1 MDVFAL
7 TLRLKEE
14 GAASVRAATLRLGDA
29 AKRSSG
35 DLKQMDNATK
45 ALSSSMRSLAASL
58 GAAVGGRALAQAAD
72 SYTRITNQ
80 LRLATG
86 STEELAIAQARV
98 FAIAQQT
105 AQPLAS
111 VADLY
116 ARTGRAA
123 AALGLSQAEV
133 ARVTAF
139 VNQSIALSGS
149 SAASASGA
157 ITQLGQALAAGTI
170 RAEEFNSIQDGAPAL
185 ISAVEKELNL
195 QVGGLRKLAMEGKLS
210 SQQFVQAMLA
220 NTSVAQEFGTT
231 QRTMAQSLTT
241 VQNVFVQM
249 VGKLNEV
256 YGVSNL
262 VNDALK
268 ALAANLGTVTALVL
282 AGTVAW
288 VSYTA
293 AIRSAVVL
301 QSLLTASGTIAA
313 FVSLAK
319 TVRSLADA
327 AALVSLASGGWVK
340 LIATVVAGAG
350 ALVAYNL
357 VADQLAKATAAA
369 NVELEAM
376 AGTVTGGVTPALT
389 KTTEAVVDQVAA
401 LMRLVEIMPVT
412 RVEAGILAREE
423 RQLQTALTK
432 TNLTYDA
439 RLALM
444 ERLRAVQ
451 AAQAAM
457 TVRLTAEERAQGMG
471 ALPSMGLTPGG
482 SRAIPQIRPH
492 HKNGELVSGGT
503 PTDMLATGFAAL
515 EGDAEKVQQRLTA
528 SLDATKMQ
536 MAEQMDAMEVA
547 AMVFANDIA
556 NTLVDSLA
564 AGIETAIATGSLGE
578 GFKALT
584 RTLLSGLGSALQPFG
599 RTAIMASALMQRFM
613 EAMASMNPFAALAAG
628 IGMVALGSMLKGAA
642 QRSFSGSGGGAGGT
656 MGGGIGSLGVGGSSV
671 TRTFGPTM
679 SGGSGA
685 TVQAATPM
693 QVTIIGPNDPN
704 AQRAIATLM
713 DNAARRGL
721 VQGAGVRTL

>member
-14 GAASVRAATLRLGDA
+14 GAASVRAATMRLGVA
-29 AKRSSG
+29 AKRSAS
-35 DLKQMDNATK
+35 DLKQMDSSTQ

-72 SYTRITNQ
+72 SYTQITNQ

-86 STEELAIAQARV
+86 SSNELAVAQARV

-105 AQPLAS
+105 AQPFAA

-139 VNQSIALSGS
+139 VNQAITLSGS

-157 ITQLGQALAAGTI
+157 ITQLGQALAAGTL

-185 ISAVEKELNL
+185 ISAVEKELGL

-220 NTSVAQEFGTT
+220 NTSVAKEFGTT
-231 QRTMAQSLTT
+231 TRTMGQTLTT

-249 VGKLNEV
+249 VGKLNDT
-256 YGVSNL
+256 YGISLL
-262 VNDALK
+262 VNK
-268 ALAANLGTVTALVL
+268 ALTALATNLGTVTALVL
-282 AGTVAW
+282 SGTVAW
-288 VSYTA
+288 VSYSA

-301 QSLLTASGTIAA
+301 QGLLTASGTIAA

-327 AALVSLASGGWVK
+327 AALVSMASGGWTK

-350 ALVAYNL
+350 ALVAYKL
-357 VADQLAKATAAA
+357 VAKQLADATAAA
-369 NVELEAM
+369 NVELETL
-376 AGTVTGGVTPALT
+376 AGTVTSGVTPALT
-389 KTTEAVVDQVAA
+389 TATADVVDQVAA
-401 LMRLVEIMPVT
+401 LMRLVEITDVT

-423 RQLQTALTK
+423 RRLQTELAK
-432 TNLTYDA
+432 TNLAYDA
-439 RLALM
+439 RLALV
-444 ERLRAVQ
+444 ERLLAVQ

-457 TVRLTAEERAQGMG
+457 TVRLTAEERALGLG

-482 SRAIPQIRPH
+482 SRPLPQIRPH
-492 HKNGELVSGGT
+492 HKNGQLVSGGT

-515 EGDAEKVQQRLTA
+515 EGDAEKVQQRLAA
-528 SLDATKMQ
+528 SLDTTKLQ
-536 MAEQMDAMEVA
+536 MADQMDAMKVA
-547 AMVFANDIA
+547 SMVFANDIA

-584 RTLLSGLGSALQPFG
+584 RTLLSGLGSALQSFG
-599 RTAIMASALMQRFM
+599 RAAILGGTLMKKFM
-613 EAMASMNPFAALAAG
+613 DAMGTLNPFVAVAAG

-642 QRSFSGSGGGAGGT
+642 QRSFGGGGGSST
-656 MGGGIGSLGVGGSSV
+656 MGGGIGSLGVGGSTV
-671 TRTFGPTM
+671 TRTFNPTM
-679 SGGSGA
+679 SGSTGA
-685 TVQAATPM
+685 SVQAATPM

>member
-14 GAASVRAATLRLGDA
+14 GAASVRAATMRLGVA
-29 AKRSSG
+29 AKRSAS
-35 DLKQMDNATK
+35 DLKQMDSATQ

-72 SYTRITNQ
+72 SYTQITNQ

-86 STEELAIAQARV
+86 SSNELAVAQARV

-105 AQPLAS
+105 AQPFAA

-139 VNQSIALSGS
+139 VNQAITLSGS

-157 ITQLGQALAAGTI
+157 ITQLGQALAAGTL

-185 ISAVEKELNL
+185 ISAVEKELGL

-220 NTSVAQEFGTT
+220 NTSVAKEFGTT
-231 QRTMAQSLTT
+231 TRTMGQTLTT

-249 VGKLNEV
+249 VGKLNDT
-256 YGVSNL
+256 YGISLL
-262 VNDALK
+262 VNK
-268 ALAANLGTVTALVL
+268 ALTALATNLGTVTALVL
-282 AGTVAW
+282 SGTVAW
-288 VSYTA
+288 VSYSA

-301 QSLLTASGTIAA
+301 QGLLTASGTIAA

-327 AALVSLASGGWVK
+327 AALVSMASGGWTK

-350 ALVAYNL
+350 ALVAYKL
-357 VADQLAKATAAA
+357 VAKQLADATAAA
-369 NVELEAM
+369 NVELETL
-376 AGTVTGGVTPALT
+376 AGTVTSGVTPALT
-389 KTTEAVVDQVAA
+389 TATADVVDQVAA
-401 LMRLVEIMPVT
+401 LMRLVEITDVT

-423 RQLQTALTK
+423 RRLQTELAK
-432 TNLTYDA
+432 TNLAYDA
-439 RLALM
+439 RLALV
-444 ERLRAVQ
+444 ERLLAVQ

-457 TVRLTAEERAQGMG
+457 TVRLTAEERALGLG

-482 SRAIPQIRPH
+482 SRPLPQIRPH
-492 HKNGELVSGGT
+492 HKNGQLVSGGT

-515 EGDAEKVQQRLTA
+515 EGDAEKVQQRLAA
-528 SLDATKMQ
+528 SLDTTKLQ
-536 MAEQMDAMEVA
+536 MADQMDAMKVA
-547 AMVFANDIA
+547 SMVFANDIA

-584 RTLLSGLGSALQPFG
+584 RTLLSGLGSALQSFG
-599 RTAIMASALMQRFM
+599 RAAILGGTLMKKFM
-613 EAMASMNPFAALAAG
+613 DAMGTLNPFVAVAAG

-642 QRSFSGSGGGAGGT
+642 QRSFGGGGGSST

-679 SGGSGA
+679 SGSTGA
-685 TVQAATPM
+685 SVQAATPM

>member
-14 GAASVRAATLRLGDA
+14 GAASVRAATMRLGVA
-29 AKRSSG
+29 AKRSAS
-35 DLKQMDNATK
+35 DLKQMDSATQ

-72 SYTRITNQ
+72 SYTQITNQ

-86 STEELAIAQARV
+86 SSNELAVAQARV

-105 AQPLAS
+105 GQPFAAVAS
-111 VADLY
+111 LY

-139 VNQSIALSGS
+139 VNKAITLSGS
-149 SAASASGA
+149 SADSASGA
-157 ITQLGQALAAGTI
+157 LLQLGQALAAGTV

-185 ISAVEKELNL
+185 ISAVEKELGL
-195 QVGGLRKLAMEGKLS
+195 QVGGLRKLAIEGKLS

-220 NTSVAQEFGTT
+220 NTSVAKEFGTT
-231 QRTMAQSLTT
+231 TRTMGQTLTT

-249 VGKLNEV
+249 VGKLNDT
-256 YGVSNL
+256 YGISLL
-262 VNDALK
+262 VNK
-268 ALAANLGTVTALVL
+268 ALTALATNLGTVTALVL
-282 AGTVAW
+282 SGTVAW
-288 VSYTA
+288 VSYSA

-301 QSLLTASGTIAA
+301 QGLLTASGTIAA

-327 AALVSLASGGWVK
+327 AALVSMASGGWTK

-350 ALVAYNL
+350 ALVAYKL
-357 VADQLAKATAAA
+357 VAKQLADATAAA
-369 NVELEAM
+369 NVELETL
-376 AGTVTGGVTPALT
+376 AGTVTSGVTPALT
-389 KTTEAVVDQVAA
+389 TATADVVDQVAA
-401 LMRLVEIMPVT
+401 LMRLVEITDVT

-423 RQLQTALTK
+423 RRLQTELAK
-432 TNLTYDA
+432 TNLAYDA
-439 RLALM
+439 RLALV
-444 ERLRAVQ
+444 ERLLAVQ

-457 TVRLTAEERAQGMG
+457 TVRLTAEERALGLG

-482 SRAIPQIRPH
+482 SRPLPQIRPH
-492 HKNGELVSGGT
+492 HKNGQLVSGGT

-515 EGDAEKVQQRLTA
+515 EGDAEKVQQRLAA
-528 SLDATKMQ
+528 SLDATKLQ
-536 MAEQMDAMEVA
+536 LADQMDEMRVA
-547 AMVFANDIA
+547 VMVFAETIA

-564 AGIETAIATGSLGE
+564 NGIETAVQTGSLGE

-584 RTLLSGLGSALQPFG
+584 RTLLSGLGSALISFG
-599 RTAIMASALMQRFM
+599 RTAIMASALMKKFM
-613 EAMASMNPFAALAAG
+613 SAMASMNPFAAVAAG
-628 IGMVALGSMLKGAA
+628 IGMVALGAMLKGAA
-642 QRSFSGSGGGAGGT
+642 QRSFGGGGGSST
-656 MGGGIGSLGVGGSSV
+656 MGGGIGSLGVGGSTV
-671 TRTFGPTM
+671 TRTFNPTM
-679 SGGSGA
+679 SGSTGA
-685 TVQAATPM
+685 SVQAATPM